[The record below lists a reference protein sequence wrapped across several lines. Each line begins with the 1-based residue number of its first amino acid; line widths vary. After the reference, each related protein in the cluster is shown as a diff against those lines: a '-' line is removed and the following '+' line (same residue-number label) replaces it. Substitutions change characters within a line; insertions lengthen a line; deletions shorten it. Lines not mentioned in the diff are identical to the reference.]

1 MYSAAELIAF
11 LFTTNYS
18 YLVKE
23 VKYLVSHHAIVTIP
37 KTL

>member
-1 MYSAAELIAF
+1 MYSAAELIAL

-23 VKYLVSHHAIVTIP
+23 VKYLVSHHTIGTIT